1 MLKNLAC
8 TILIWAL
15 LVLSATRALSA
26 GVVSTSKTLAHTVN
40 DRLMISQDA
49 YLPTHTYLDL
59 GLNKPQDLH
68 VSDNKMYIADTGNK
82 RILVVDLLTSE
93 FFTVGEGILIE
104 PVGVTTDEY
113 GRIYAADSGNQEVY
127 RFSPEGQLEFI
138 FTRPEVPTFGETQG
152 FKPSK
157 VAAAD
162 EGGIYL
168 VSEGNYAGIIHMNA
182 MGDFLGYFAS
192 NRVSITLT
200 QRMQDIFLTEEQ
212 KKTFLGRTPPSFS
225 NIHKGYDGLIYSIN
239 RGNAVNVKKHSI
251 SGLDL
256 FQYSPQRAVFKE
268 PVDLCVAPD
277 GRIFVLSM
285 NGRITELTYDGFL
298 ISSWGGS
305 SNKRDRIGLFEVP
318 TGIGVDSSG
327 NVYVLDSQR
336 AYVQVFSP
344 TQVQLNIHRGLQSY
358 NEGLYEESKKL
369 WEEVLKFNNN
379 SFLAHLYIGRTY
391 LQMTNYEAAL
401 EHFRIAGV
409 KEYFSTAFW
418 EIRNAWLQRNLA
430 LILFILIM
438 LYISSIAFKMIN
450 KKYSCFNFIW
460 NASEKLKQVSIINDL
475 SQLRYSI
482 KHPILNFENII
493 EGKTG
498 SFSSATLIYSML
510 FIVLVLIQVGRGYI
524 FSVSMED
531 FSIWRVITYYVV
543 IIGLF
548 IASNY
553 YISAV
558 NDGNGTLKA
567 IYIGTAYSF
576 APVLIFIPFIIVIS
590 NFSTLNEAFLISAS
604 IGSILV
610 WSIVNFVLMITIIHE
625 YSFREALYNIFMTL
639 FFMGVVV
646 LAVSL
651 AYLLLNQVWEF
662 VYAVFTEV
670 MLRARAS

>member
-8 TILIWAL
+8 TILLWAL
-15 LVLSATRALSA
+15 LILSATRALSA
-26 GVVSTSKTLAHTVN
+26 GTVSTSKTLAHTVN

-49 YLPTHTYLDL
+49 YLPTHIYLDL
-59 GLNKPQDLH
+59 GLSQPQDLH
-68 VSDNKMYIADTGNK
+68 VSDNTMYIADTGNK
-82 RILVVDLLTSE
+82 RILIVDLVTSE
-93 FFTVGEGILIE
+93 EFTVGEGILTQ

-113 GRIYAADSGNQEVY
+113 GRIYVADSGNAEVY
-127 RFSPEGQLEFI
+127 RFNSRGQLEFV
-138 FTRPEVPTFGETQG
+138 FTRPEIPTFGRTQG

-162 EGGIYL
+162 AGGIYL
-168 VSEGNYAGIIHMNA
+168 VSEGNYAGIIHMNGI
-182 MGDFLGYFAS
+182 GDFLGYFAS
-192 NRVSITLT
+192 NKVSVTFT

-212 KKTFLGRTPPSFS
+212 KKTFLGRTPPSFA
-225 NIHKGYDGLIYSIN
+225 NIHRGYDGLIYSIN

-251 SGLDL
+251 SGLDM
-256 FQYSPQRAVFKE
+256 FQDTARRTVFEE

-277 GRIFVLSM
+277 GRIFILSM

-298 ISSWGGS
+298 IASWGGS
-305 SNKRDRIGLFEVP
+305 SNKSDRIGLFEVP

-358 NEGLYEESKKL
+358 NEGLYENSKKL
-369 WEEVLKFNNN
+369 WNEVLKFNNN

-391 LQMTNYEAAL
+391 LQMTDYEAAL
-401 EHFRIAGV
+401 DHFQIAGV
-409 KEYFSTAFW
+409 RDYFSTAFW

-430 LILFILIM
+430 LILFLLIA
-438 LYISSIAFKMIN
+438 LYVCAMII
-450 KKYSCFNFIW
+450 KFVSKRSSCFDFIW
-460 NASEKLKQVSIINDL
+460 DAAAKLKRISAINDL
-475 SQLRYSI
+475 VQIKYSI

-493 EGKTG
+493 DLKTG
-498 SFSSATLIYSML
+498 SFSSATFIYTLLFLI
-510 FIVLVLIQVGRGYI
+510 LVFSQIGRGYI
-524 FSVSMED
+524 FSVSADD
-531 FSIWRVITYYVV
+531 FSIWRTLTYYVV

-548 IASNY
+548 IACNF

-558 NDGNGTLKA
+558 NDGNGTVKT

-576 APVLIFIPFIIVIS
+576 SPVLIFMPFVILFS
-590 NFSTLNEAFLISAS
+590 NFLTMNEAFLISAS
-604 IGSILV
+604 IGALLV
-610 WSIVNFVLMITIIHE
+610 WGLVNFVLMITVIHE
-625 YSFREALYNIFMTL
+625 YSFREALYNILMTL

-670 MLRARAS
+670 VLRARAS